1 MTGEQDMP
9 PRRSDR
15 TRAAILAA
23 ARERFAADGYAKA
36 TIRAIAAQAGID
48 PAMVMRY
55 YGSKEKLLAAAADF
69 GLELPDLTRLAP
81 AARTAALVQHLLD
94 LCERNDTMIALL
106 RVAATQ
112 EAAAERARFLVANQ
126 IEPLIALIEPDPE
139 QVHRRAGLLATQMM
153 GLALTRYVL
162 ELPAVVSM
170 TAGELAAWLGPAI
183 EHYLTG
189 RPGTARRPHTS
200 GSPHR

>member
-1 MTGEQDMP
+1 MTVEHDVP

-48 PAMVMRY
+48 PSMVMRY
-55 YGSKEKLLAAAADF
+55 YGSKEKLLAAAAEF
-69 GLELPDLTRLAP
+69 GLEMPDVSQLSTS
-81 AARTAALVQHLLD
+81 ARSAALVQHLID
-94 LCERNDTMIALL
+94 LCERDDTMIALL
-106 RVAATQ
+106 RLAATQ
-112 EAAAERARFLVANQ
+112 QAAAERARTIVAQQ
-126 IEPLIALIEPDPE
+126 IEPVVATIEPDPE
-139 QVHRRAGLLATQMM
+139 LATRRTGLLATQMM

-162 ELPAVVSM
+162 QLPAVVAM
-170 TAGELAAWLGPAI
+170 TAEELVAWISPVV

-189 RPGTARRPHTS
+189 RPE
-200 GSPHR
+200 

>member
-1 MTGEQDMP
+1 MTVEREVP

-48 PAMVMRY
+48 PSMVMRY

-69 GLELPDLTRLAP
+69 GLELPDLSRIPP
-81 AARTAALVQHLLD
+81 AAWGGGLVRHLLD
-94 LCERNDTMIALL
+94 LCERNDTLIALL
-106 RVAATQ
+106 RLAATQ
-112 EAAAERARFLVANQ
+112 EAAAERARSIIANQ
-126 IEPLIALIEPDPE
+126 IEPLVATIEPDPALVP
-139 QVHRRAGLLATQMM
+139 QRAGLLATQMM

-162 ELPAVVSM
+162 ELPPVVAM
-170 TAGELAAWLGPAI
+170 TTDELVAWLSPVLQ
-183 EHYLTG
+183 HYLTG
-189 RPGTARRPHTS
+189 RPG
-200 GSPHR
+200 

>member
-1 MTGEQDMP
+1 MTLEPDVP

-48 PAMVMRY
+48 PSMVMRY

-69 GLELPDLTRLAP
+69 GLELPDLTRLDP
-81 AARTAALVQHLLD
+81 VARTGALVRHLLD

-126 IEPLIALIEPDPE
+126 IEPLIAMIEPDPE
-139 QVHRRAGLLATQMM
+139 LARRRAGLLATQMM

-162 ELPAVVSM
+162 ELPPMVAM
-170 TAGELAAWLGPAI
+170 TADELTAWFAPAMQ
-183 EHYLTG
+183 HYLTG
-189 RPGTARRPHTS
+189 HPERI
-200 GSPHR
+200 